1 MLDRS
6 FTGHIVN
13 RPMYLCL
20 FSFWFQLPFVFLFLF
35 VLFVFTRHW
44 FIIQGP
50 VTVYRA
56 SAVFCVCLLRFNR
69 FNLPSWWRHISY
81 FLIFSP
87 CTHICVCMFVCQYI
101 KRPYGPVGEAAVER
115 SQAHKG
121 IGPKKTR
128 PPSLTLTLTGRCQI
142 PPGSSVRPMEL
153 FLWQVQVRPCKL
165 WQRPF
170 LHNSR
175 VDLEIH
181 IIDAIFAL

>member
-1 MLDRS
+1 MLDWF
-6 FTGHIVN
+6 FTMRHIVN
-13 RPMYLCL
+13 RPMHLCLCFIFGFLIVFVCTWNWFIEDQVYICSQLCILCFSVTFFLFLFLFFFFLFSLMMKTYLCYIFYLFITYTYLCL
-20 FSFWFQLPFVFLFLF
+20 F
-35 VLFVFTRHW
+35 
-44 FIIQGP
+44 
-50 VTVYRA
+50 
-56 SAVFCVCLLRFNR
+56 VC
-69 FNLPSWWRHISY
+69 
-81 FLIFSP
+81 
-87 CTHICVCMFVCQYI
+87 CQYI

-142 PPGSSVRPMEL
+142 PPGSSVRPIEL

-175 VDLEIH
+175 VDVEIH
-181 IIDAIFAL
+181 IIDAIFAR